1 MKNETAK
8 EKKKIK
14 QRRCNHKV
22 VTKEATVLKIM
33 RESRNVSMRRAGI
46 LIGVSASTIS
56 HLEHGRADLYPRI
69 IVKLLEIYG
78 YSYEQFISMSNGK
91 VELPQSLRSECIEI
105 IKRLDD
111 EKLRTVKTILQS
123 F

>member
-1 MKNETAK
+1 MKNETANG
-8 EKKKIK
+8 KKKIK
-14 QRRCNHKV
+14 KRRCNHKV
-22 VTKEATVLKIM
+22 ATKEATVLKIM
-33 RESRNVSMRRAGI
+33 RESRNLSMRRAGV
-46 LIGVSASTIS
+46 LIGVSDSTIS
-56 HLEHGRADLYPRI
+56 HLEHGRADLHPKMTVR
-69 IVKLLEIYG
+69 LLEIYG

-91 VELPQSLRSECIEI
+91 VELPQSLRSECLEI

>member
-1 MKNETAK
+1 MKNEN
-8 EKKKIK
+8 ENGNKKIK

-22 VTKEATVLKIM
+22 ATKEATVLKIM
-33 RESRNVSMRRAGI
+33 RESRNLSMRRAGI
-46 LIGVSASTIS
+46 LIGFSDSTIS
-56 HLEHGRADLYPRI
+56 HLEHGRADLHPKI

-78 YSYEQFISMSNGK
+78 YSYEQYISMSNGK

-105 IKRLDD
+105 LKRLDA
-111 EKLRTVKTILQS
+111 EKLKIVRTILRS